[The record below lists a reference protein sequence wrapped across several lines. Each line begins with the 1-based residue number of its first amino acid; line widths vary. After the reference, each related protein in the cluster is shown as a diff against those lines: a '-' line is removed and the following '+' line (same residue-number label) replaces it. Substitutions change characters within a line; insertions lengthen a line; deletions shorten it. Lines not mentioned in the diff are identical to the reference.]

1 MAKAVR
7 AEVSLRD
14 CRKGDEPIIAHAPG
28 PESDATA
35 PMTRRYLNQRLK
47 LPLLRVADALDVHGS
62 LLKAA
67 AALGLGQPALS
78 RSLAE
83 LEAIVGARLFE
94 RHARGVRPTE
104 AGVVVIRLARRLLA
118 EIGRAE
124 EALDALG
131 AAGGGT
137 VAIGVLPVAAVG
149 VLPGALIRLKASH
162 PALKVRLHQ
171 GRMEEL
177 LPLLAAREIDLVV
190 GRLYA
195 PAVPDGYLRETL
207 WEEPISVLARADH
220 PVFALGRPVT
230 AEVLRRYDLALPTVS
245 QRVGQEIDHLL
256 ALLGLAP
263 DAALRS
269 SSYGF
274 IREMLLATDHV
285 SVMPRSMMVGDL
297 LRGTLRVVPLPVPA
311 PPRPAG
317 LVLPTDPPPSPAAA
331 AFIGALRG
339 YVAEIGPLTGG
350 DIPKTDTSRRRSDTT
365 RRARR
370 A

>member
-1 MAKAVR
+1 
-7 AEVSLRD
+7 
-14 CRKGDEPIIAHAPG
+14 
-28 PESDATA
+28 
-35 PMTRRYLNQRLK
+35 MTRRYLDQRLK
-47 LPLLRVADALDVHGS
+47 LSLLRVAHALDAHGS
-62 LLKAA
+62 LLKAS
-67 AALGLGQPALS
+67 AALGLSQPALS

-83 LEAIVGARLFE
+83 LEAIVDTRLFE

-104 AGVVVIRLARRLLA
+104 AGVVLIRLARRVLA

-124 EALDALG
+124 DALDALG
-131 AAGGGT
+131 AAAGGT
-137 VAIGVLPVAAVG
+137 VAVGVLPVAAVG
-149 VLPGALIRLKASH
+149 VLPGALIRLKATH
-162 PALKVRLHQ
+162 PGLKVRLHQ
-171 GRMEEL
+171 GRMEDL

-195 PAVPDGYLRETL
+195 PAVPDGYQRETL
-207 WEEPISVLARADH
+207 WEEPISILARAGH
-220 PVFALGRPVT
+220 PVFARGGPVT
-230 AEVLRRYDLALPTVS
+230 AAVLRRYDLALPTVS
-245 QRVGQEIDHLL
+245 QRVGQEIDQLL

-317 LVLPTDPPPSPAAA
+317 LVLPADPPPSPAVA
-331 AFIGALRG
+331 AFIEALRA
-339 YVAEIGPLTGG
+339 YAAEIRPLAEGAM
-350 DIPKTDTSRRRSDTT
+350 PKPDSTRRRSDTT
-365 RRARR
+365 GRARG

>member
-1 MAKAVR
+1 
-7 AEVSLRD
+7 
-14 CRKGDEPIIAHAPG
+14 
-28 PESDATA
+28 
-35 PMTRRYLNQRLK
+35 MTRRYLDQRLK
-47 LPLLRVADALDVHGS
+47 FSLLRVADALDVHGS
-62 LLKAA
+62 LLKAS
-67 AALGLGQPALS
+67 AALGLSQPALS
-78 RSLAE
+78 RSLAD
-83 LEAIVGARLFE
+83 LEAIVELRLFE

-104 AGVVVIRLARRLLA
+104 AGVVIIRLARRVLA

-124 EALDALG
+124 DALDALG

-149 VLPGALIRLKASH
+149 VLPGALIRLKAAH
-162 PALKVRLHQ
+162 PGLKVRLHQ
-171 GRMEEL
+171 GRMEDL
-177 LPLLAAREIDLVV
+177 LPLLAAREIDLIV

-195 PAVPDGYLRETL
+195 PAVPDGYQRETL
-207 WEEPISVLARADH
+207 WEEPISILARAQH
-220 PVFALGRPVT
+220 PVFALGAPVT
-230 AEVLRRYDLALPTVS
+230 AEVLRRFDLALPTVS

-274 IREMLLATDHV
+274 IREMLLATDHI

-317 LVLPTDPPPSPAAA
+317 LVLPADPPPSPAVA
-331 AFIGALRG
+331 AFIDALRA
-339 YVAEIGPLTGG
+339 YAAEIRPLAEG
-350 DIPKTDTSRRRSDTT
+350 DMQRADSSRRRSNTT
-365 RRARR
+365 GRPRSV
-370 A
+370 

>member
-1 MAKAVR
+1 M
-7 AEVSLRD
+7 
-14 CRKGDEPIIAHAPG
+14 P
-28 PESDATA
+28 
-35 PMTRRYLNQRLK
+35 RRYLDQRLK
-47 LPLLRVADALDVHGS
+47 LNLLRVADALEVHGS
-62 LLKAA
+62 LLKAS

-78 RSLAE
+78 RSLTE
-83 LEAIVGARLFE
+83 LETIAGTRLFQ

-104 AGVVVIRLARRLLA
+104 AGVVVIRLARRVLA

-124 EALDALG
+124 DALDTLG
-131 AAGGGT
+131 AAGRGT

-149 VLPGALIRLKASH
+149 VLPGVLIRLKAAH
-162 PALKVRLHQ
+162 PALNIRLHQ

-177 LPLLAAREIDLVV
+177 LPLLAAREIDLIV

-195 PAVPDGYLRETL
+195 PAVPDGYQRETL
-207 WEEPISVLARADH
+207 WEEPISILARAQH
-220 PVFALGRPVT
+220 PVFALGGLVT
-230 AEVLRRYDLALPTVS
+230 AGALRRYDLALPTVS

-274 IREMLLATDHV
+274 IREMLLATDHI

-317 LVLPTDPPPSPAAA
+317 LVLPADPPPSPAVT
-331 AFIGALRG
+331 AFIQALRA
-339 YVAEIGPLTGG
+339 YAAEIRPLARV
-350 DIPKTDTSRRRSDTT
+350 DMLKPDTSRRRSDTS
-365 RRARR
+365 RRPRPA
-370 A
+370 

>member
-1 MAKAVR
+1 
-7 AEVSLRD
+7 
-14 CRKGDEPIIAHAPG
+14 
-28 PESDATA
+28 
-35 PMTRRYLNQRLK
+35 MTRRYLDQRLK
-47 LPLLRVADALDVHGS
+47 FSLLRVVHALDVHGS
-62 LLKAA
+62 LLKAS
-67 AALGLGQPALS
+67 AALGLSQPALS
-78 RSLAE
+78 RNLAE
-83 LEAIVGARLFE
+83 LEAILDTRLFE

-104 AGVVVIRLARRLLA
+104 AGVVVIRLARRVLA

-124 EALDALG
+124 DALDALG

-137 VAIGVLPVAAVG
+137 VAVGVLPVAAVG
-149 VLPGALIRLKASH
+149 VLPGALIRLKATH
-162 PALKVRLHQ
+162 PGLKVRLHQ
-171 GRMEEL
+171 GRTEDL
-177 LPLLAAREIDLVV
+177 LPLLAAREIDLIV

-195 PAVPDGYLRETL
+195 PAVPDDYERETL
-207 WEEPISVLARADH
+207 WEEPISILARAGH
-220 PVFALGRPVT
+220 PVFARGSPVT

-274 IREMLLATDHV
+274 IREMLLATDHI

-317 LVLPTDPPPSPAAA
+317 LVLPADPPPSPAVA
-331 AFIGALRG
+331 AFIDALRA
-339 YVAEIGPLTGG
+339 YAAEIRPLAEGG
-350 DIPKTDTSRRRSDTT
+350 IMKTDSPRRRSDTT
-365 RRARR
+365 SRARS

>member
-1 MAKAVR
+1 
-7 AEVSLRD
+7 
-14 CRKGDEPIIAHAPG
+14 
-28 PESDATA
+28 
-35 PMTRRYLNQRLK
+35 MTRRYLDQRLK
-47 LPLLRVADALDVHGS
+47 FSLLRVAHALDVHGS
-62 LLKAA
+62 LLKAS
-67 AALGLGQPALS
+67 AALGLSQPALS

-83 LEAIVGARLFE
+83 LEAIVDARLFE

-104 AGVVVIRLARRLLA
+104 AGVVLIRLARRVLA

-124 EALDALG
+124 DSLDALG

-137 VAIGVLPVAAVG
+137 VAVGVLPVAAVG
-149 VLPGALIRLKASH
+149 VLPGALIRLKAAH
-162 PALKVRLHQ
+162 PGLKVRLHQ
-171 GRMEEL
+171 GRMEDL

-195 PAVPDGYLRETL
+195 PGVPDGHARETL
-207 WEEPISVLARADH
+207 WEEPISILARAGH
-220 PVFALGRPVT
+220 PVFERGGPVT
-230 AEVLRRYDLALPTVS
+230 AEILRRYDLALPTVS
-245 QRVGQEIDHLL
+245 QRVGQEIDQLL

-274 IREMLLATDHV
+274 IREMLLATDHI

-317 LVLPTDPPPSPAAA
+317 LVLPADPPPSPAVA
-331 AFIGALRG
+331 AFIEALRA
-339 YVAEIGPLTGG
+339 YAAELRPLTEAAM
-350 DIPKTDTSRRRSDTT
+350 PKADSTRRRSDTT
-365 RRARR
+365 GRARG